1 MKFSELSQYL
11 EKLERVSSRLTIT
24 EILSDLFKIT
34 DVKEIDKVVY
44 LILGGLAARHENIV
58 FNLSDKLIIRAV
70 SEAYSADAK
79 NIRECYKQ
87 IGDLGLVAE
96 SLPNKLQAT
105 SYKLSVNE
113 VYENLKIIALDEGEG
128 SVERKITGVA
138 NLLKKLDPLSS
149 RFVVR
154 IPIGK
159 LRLGFSD
166 KTILDALS
174 WMEAGDKSS
183 KKDLEAAYQ
192 VLPDVGLLAKNVK
205 EQGIKKATKNIKP
218 ITGTPV
224 LPMLAQRLKSPV
236 EMIKKMGKVSIEP
249 KFDGL
254 RIQIH
259 YKKGQ
264 FTKAYTRNLN
274 ETSWMFPELVN
285 IKKQIKAD
293 SVILDCE
300 AVGLSE
306 DAKKMVNFQVT
317 MTRRRKHDVD
327 VHSNKTPIRF
337 QIFDILE
344 KNGQSLLSEPYLKRR
359 EILDKTLNKGP
370 LLVVDNYLIT
380 DNHEIIT
387 REHTVWLAKG
397 LEGIIVKAIDSRYV
411 PGRTGWRWVKMKEV
425 ESAAGKLADTVDCV
439 VMGYSRGR
447 GKRAQFGIGQFL
459 AGIRDGE
466 IIKTIT
472 KVGTG
477 LTDAQFKELKKRLTP
492 LEINQKPVG
501 YEVDKNLEPDFWVK
515 PALVVE
521 LAADEITIS
530 PIHTAGYALRFPR
543 LIQFR
548 EDKSLKEVTSVNE
561 IRELHALQ

>member
-1 MKFSELSQYL
+1 MKFSDLSQYL
-11 EKLERVSSRLTIT
+11 EKLEKVSSRLAIT
-24 EILSDLFKIT
+24 EILSDLFKKT
-34 DVKEIDKVVY
+34 DAKEIDKVVY

-58 FNLSDKLIIRAV
+58 FNLSDKLMIRAV
-70 SEAYSADAK
+70 AEAYSADSK
-79 NIRECYKQ
+79 NIREHYKQ

-96 SLPNKLQAT
+96 SLANKLPAT
-105 SYKLSVNE
+105 SYKPTVNE
-113 VYENLKIIALDEGEG
+113 VYENLKTIALDEGEG
-128 SVERKITGVA
+128 SVERKITSVA
-138 NLLKKLDPLSS
+138 NLLKKLDNLSS

-205 EQGIKKATKNIKP
+205 ALGIKKATQNVKP

-236 EMIKKMGKVSIEP
+236 EMVAKMGKVSVEP

-254 RIQIH
+254 RIQLH
-259 YKKGQ
+259 YQKNK
-264 FTKAYTRNLN
+264 FTKAFTRNLN

-306 DAKKMVNFQVT
+306 DAKKMVNFQLT
-317 MTRRRKHDVD
+317 MTRRRKHDVGA
-327 VHSNKTPIRF
+327 HSNKTPIRF
-337 QIFDILE
+337 QVFDILE
-344 KNGQSLLSEPYLKRR
+344 KDGQNLLNEPYLKRR
-359 EILDKTLNKGP
+359 DILDKTLKKGP

-387 REHTVWLAKG
+387 REHAAWLAKG
-397 LEGIIVKAIDSRYV
+397 LEGIIVKAINSRYV
-411 PGRTGWRWVKMKEV
+411 PGRTGWRWVKMKEI
-425 ESAAGKLADTVDCV
+425 ESAEGKLADTVDCV

-447 GKRAQFGIGQFL
+447 GKRAQFGVGQFL

-477 LTDAQFKELKKRLTP
+477 LSDAQFKDLKKRLIP
-492 LEINQKPVG
+492 LEIGQKPMS
-501 YEVDKNLEPDFWVK
+501 YEVNKNLEPDFWVK
-515 PALVVE
+515 PELIVE
-521 LAADEITIS
+521 LAADEITVS
-530 PIHTAGYALRFPR
+530 PNHTAGYALRFPR
-543 LIQFR
+543 LVRFR
-548 EDKSLKEVTSVNE
+548 ADKSVKEITTLKEIKDLN
-561 IRELHALQ
+561 ALQ